1 MQECIHLL
9 LVEDNPGDV
18 LLIREAL
25 RQCSQSVDVTIAEDG
40 ARALQLL
47 RAGFKADLIILDLN
61 IPRMDGY
68 AVMEC
73 LGQIRTPI
81 IAFTWSIEGAERA
94 LTLGAKEVV
103 RKPSDYS
110 AFIEAVCRIVETWGR
125 SRGANGGCGFKVA
138 HHRILLEAVI
148 ERR

>member
-1 MQECIHLL
+1 MLF
-9 LVEDNPGDV
+9 
-18 LLIREAL
+18 R
-25 RQCSQSVDVTIAEDG
+25 S
-40 ARALQLL
+40 
-47 RAGFKADLIILDLN
+47 FKADLIILDLN

-73 LGQIRTPI
+73 LGQITTPI

-125 SRGANGGCGFKVA
+125 KRGSNGAAASK
-138 HHRILLEAVI
+138 
-148 ERR
+148 

>member
-1 MQECIHLL
+1 MQESIHLL

-25 RQCSQSVDVTIAEDG
+25 RQCSLSVDVTIAEDG

-68 AVMEC
+68 AVMER
-73 LGQIRTPI
+73 LGQISTPI
-81 IAFTWSIEGAERA
+81 IAFTSSIEGTERA
-94 LTLGAKEVV
+94 FALGAREIVQ
-103 RKPSDYS
+103 KPSDFS
-110 AFIEAVCRIVETWGR
+110 AFIETVCRIVDTWGR
-125 SRGANGGCGFKVA
+125 PRGANGSA
-138 HHRILLEAVI
+138 AST
-148 ERR
+148 